1 MALNYEPHPHPAP
14 SRNIERMLKRGQ
26 GNRQQTESESSESQR
41 RKGGHSGAVRAGV
54 RVVGDTEAGHSLAGS
69 QSLVALLAGPGV
81 RVRLEPAEAR
91 QLQVQFLHESDHVK
105 PAPGMDSRFLGPRQT
120 NTWKGQWIYKTTS
133 NQHLE
138 WTVDL

>member
-41 RKGGHSGAVRAGV
+41 RKGGHSGHSGAVRAGV
-54 RVVGDTEAGHSLAGS
+54 RVARDTEAGHGLVGS
-69 QSLVALLAGPGV
+69 QFLIALLAGPGV

-91 QLQVQFLHESDHVK
+91 QLQVQILHESDHVK
-105 PAPGMDSRFLGPRQT
+105 PAPGMDSGFIGPRQT
-120 NTWKGQWIYKTTS
+120 SNDSGFIGPRQASTW
-133 NQHLE
+133 N
-138 WTVDL
+138 D